1 MDLFLDPTRLLLWLR
16 RTSIKTFVSSF
27 NKKVSLYSTL
37 WWVCH
42 LGTAFHAAK
51 LHRSGRFRQ
60 RLRNLFDEARDVG
73 LDCYGCTGHQAAH
86 YSRPHVARFQARN
99 THRQSFLEEGTK
111 ASYIYKYITKWNKTF
126 NKTTYEVR
134 VCVYVC
140 MYVCLYVCIHC
151 ISRFGFPLKMPPSYP
166 AAPNF
171 KPHPLSFQAPGIAP
185 KASFTK
191 APPGINAS
199 VQQSPIHQGLSHL
212 GVTFGG
218 IPLGSH
224 PEDIGWWFQPTLYY
238 RLVYVSMV

>member
-27 NKKVSLYSTL
+27 NKKVSLYFTL

-126 NKTTYEVR
+126 NKQRMKLEYVYM
-134 VCVYVC
+134 YVC
-140 MYVCLYVCIHC
+140 MFVCMYTLYITVW
-151 ISRFGFPLKMPPSYP
+151 FPLKNAAIIPSSPEVQASPPEFP
-166 AAPNF
+166 
-171 KPHPLSFQAPGIAP
+171 
-185 KASFTK
+185 
-191 APPGINAS
+191 
-199 VQQSPIHQGLSHL
+199 SPWNCTQGFFHQGASRDKRLGPTVTDSPRAESSGGHL
-212 GVTFGG
+212 WGN
-218 IPLGSH
+218 PLGISSWGH
-224 PEDIGWWFQPTLYY
+224 W
-238 RLVYVSMV
+238 LVVSTYPIL